1 MGTHRKEMNKNPDAI
16 LFDLDGVLIDS
27 EGLYTRF
34 WDVTEKQFPTGIPD
48 FAHYIKGTN
57 LDSILLLF
65 KPEER
70 DEILRRILD
79 FDRHLQY
86 PMFPGAEELLQ
97 FLQEREIPAALV
109 TSSNPEKMEQLF
121 AQYPRFKNYFGCIVN
136 GSMVTKSKPDP
147 EGYLLAARLLGKDIS
162 RCVVVEDSL
171 QGIRAGRAAG
181 AEVWALS
188 TTLPA
193 SDIISE
199 SPQVYADI
207 QQVFQKLKNS

>member
-1 MGTHRKEMNKNPDAI
+1 MNQNPDAI

-27 EGLYTRF
+27 EGLYTAF
-34 WDVTEKQFPTGIPD
+34 WDKTERLFPTGIPD
-48 FAHYIKGTN
+48 FAHAIKGTN
-57 LDSILLLF
+57 LESILLLF

-79 FDRHLQY
+79 FDHHLEY
-86 PMFPGAEELLQ
+86 PMFPGAEE
-97 FLQEREIPAALV
+97 FLQLLHRRGIPAALV

-121 AQYPRFKNYFGCIVN
+121 KQYPHFKDYFGCIVN

-147 EGYLLAARLLGKDIS
+147 EGYLLAAKILGKDIE

-193 SDIISE
+193 AVISAE
-199 SPQVYADI
+199 STHLFTNIEA
-207 QQVFQKLKNS
+207 VFKEF